1 MSKPAYIP
9 ALRYHVL
16 TPIYD
21 VFIKLVVPEKKVK
34 NRTVELAQLKTGEH
48 LLDFGCG
55 TGTLLKL
62 LIEKHPDIECTG
74 IDNDPRM
81 LKVAAEKLQGISNVK
96 LVEYVGH
103 PMPFTGNS
111 FDAVVSTWVF
121 HHLTNKQKTQAFTEI
136 YRVLQPNGKL
146 VVADWG
152 KPQNALM
159 KFLFVILQIVDN
171 FETTRINFEGRLPE
185 FMQAANFRDVKTIES
200 QSTMLG
206 TLTYY
211 MGIK

>member
-1 MSKPAYIP
+1 MSKSAYIP

-34 NRTVELAQLKTGEH
+34 NRAIELAKLESEEN

-62 LIEKHPDIECTG
+62 LTEKHPDTECTG

-81 LKVAAEKLQGISNVK
+81 LKVAKEKLRGILNVN
-96 LVEYVGH
+96 LVEYLGH
-103 PMPFTGNS
+103 PMPFTDNS
-111 FDAVVSTWVF
+111 FNAVVSTWVF
-121 HHLTNKQKTQAFTEI
+121 HHLTDKQKTQAFAEI

-146 VVADWG
+146 IIADWG
-152 KPQNALM
+152 KPQNSLM
-159 KFLFVILQIVDN
+159 KILFVILQVVDN
-171 FETTRINFEGRLPE
+171 FETTRSNFEGRLPE
-185 FMQAANFRDVKTIES
+185 LMQAANFRDVKTIEN

-211 MGIK
+211 TAIK